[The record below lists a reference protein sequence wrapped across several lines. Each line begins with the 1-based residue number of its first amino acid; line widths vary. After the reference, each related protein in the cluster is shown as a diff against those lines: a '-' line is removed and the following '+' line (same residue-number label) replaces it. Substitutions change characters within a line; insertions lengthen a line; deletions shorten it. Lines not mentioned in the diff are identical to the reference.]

1 MMVRRMKGLLLTF
14 ALISLI
20 LTAFSPVHGESAGL
34 SKVVFLV
41 D

>member
-1 MMVRRMKGLLLTF
+1 MLGRMKGLFLIF

-34 SKVVFLV
+34 SKVVFYV
-41 D
+41 N